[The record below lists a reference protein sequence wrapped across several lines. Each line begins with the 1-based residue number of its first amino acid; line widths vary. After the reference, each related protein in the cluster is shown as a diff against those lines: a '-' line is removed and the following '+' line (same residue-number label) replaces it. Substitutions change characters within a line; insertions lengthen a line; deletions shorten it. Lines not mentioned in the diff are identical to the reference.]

1 MTIVLRGGTLI
12 DGTGRAPQP
21 NAAVLIE
28 DERIAAVGDAREV
41 GVPPDAT
48 VLDCTGQSIM
58 PGLIDCHDHL
68 AHTNR
73 DLNERST
80 RPLSLTMMQI
90 AENLRVTV
98 EGGFTTVRDAAGLD
112 LGFKLAVEQ
121 RLIVGPRLLI
131 SLSILSRT
139 GGLDDPHT
147 RSGVDLSWRNL
158 PGLPSP
164 VVDGV
169 DECRKR
175 VRELLHAGADVIKC
189 AATGGVSS
197 QTLKATSP
205 LLSLAELQTIV
216 EEAGFMEK
224 KVLCHAHGGPGLK
237 AAIDAGVHSIEHGLL
252 LGRTPEWLEQMAA
265 QGTYYVPTL
274 SVLSLHRIHGTP
286 WAMQK
291 ANEMY
296 EDAART
302 LEAAMKAGVRIA
314 MGSDAGAFGH
324 GHNGAEVKHLV
335 DAGLT
340 PMQAIVAGTKTASE
354 CLEME
359 REIGT
364 LETGKLADVIVV
376 DSDPLADPSLL
387 DGGVHLS
394 LVMKGGTAHVNRLSV
409 ERPGQDKQD

>member
-1 MTIVLRGGTLI
+1 MATVLRGGTLL
-12 DGTGRAPQP
+12 DGTGTAPRP
-21 NAAVLIE
+21 NTVLLI
-28 DERIAAVGDAREV
+28 DGERIAAIGDAPQV
-41 GVPPDAT
+41 SAPPDAK
-48 VLDCTGQSIM
+48 VLDCTGKTIM

-68 AHTNR
+68 VHTNR

-80 RPLSLTMMQI
+80 RPLSLTMMQV
-90 AENLRVTV
+90 ANNLRVTV

-112 LGFKLAVEQ
+112 LGFKLAIEQ
-121 RLIVGPRLLI
+121 GLVVGPRVLI

-169 DECRKR
+169 EECRKR

-189 AATGGVSS
+189 ASTGGVSS
-197 QTLKATSP
+197 QTLKATSQ

-216 EEAGFMEK
+216 EEAGFMDK
-224 KVLCHAHGGPGLK
+224 KVMCHAHGGPGLK
-237 AAIDAGVHSIEHGLL
+237 AAIDAGVHSVEHGLL

-265 QGTYYVPTL
+265 QGTFYVPTL
-274 SVLSLHRIHGTP
+274 SVLNLHRAHGTP
-286 WAMQK
+286 WGMQK

-296 EDAART
+296 DDAART
-302 LEAAMKAGVRIA
+302 LEAATKAGVRIA

-335 DAGLT
+335 DAGFT

-359 REIGT
+359 ADLGT
-364 LETGKLADVIVV
+364 LEVGKYADIIVV
-376 DSDPLADPSLL
+376 DGNPLADETLL
-387 DGGVHLS
+387 DGGEHLS
-394 LVMKGGTAHVNRLSV
+394 LVMIGGTAHVDRLSA
-409 ERPGQDKQD
+409 

>member
-1 MTIVLRGGTLI
+1 
-12 DGTGRAPQP
+12 
-21 NAAVLIE
+21 
-28 DERIAAVGDAREV
+28 
-41 GVPPDAT
+41 
-48 VLDCTGQSIM
+48 
-58 PGLIDCHDHL
+58 
-68 AHTNR
+68 
-73 DLNERST
+73 
-80 RPLSLTMMQI
+80 
-90 AENLRVTV
+90 LRVTV

-112 LGFKLAVEQ
+112 LGFKMAIEQ
-121 RLIVGPRLLI
+121 RLVVGPRLLI

-197 QTLKATSP
+197 QTLKATSQ

-224 KVLCHAHGGPGLK
+224 KVMCHAHGGPGLK
-237 AAIDAGVHSIEHGLL
+237 AAIDAGVHSIDHGLL

-265 QGTYYVPTL
+265 QGTFYVPTL
-274 SVLSLHRIHGTP
+274 RVLNLHRIQGTP
-286 WAMQK
+286 WGMQK
-291 ANEMY
+291 ANELY
-296 EDAART
+296 DDAART

-324 GHNGAEVKHLV
+324 GRNGAEVGHLV
-335 DAGLT
+335 EAGLT
-340 PMQAIVAGTKTASE
+340 PMQAIVAGTKTAAE
-354 CLEME
+354 CLDME
-359 REIGT
+359 HDLGT
-364 LETGKLADVIVV
+364 LEAGKYADVIVV
-376 DSDPLADPSLL
+376 DGDPLTDVTLL
-387 DGGVHLS
+387 DGGAHLS
-394 LVMKGGTAHVNRLSV
+394 LVMKGGTAHVDRLSA
-409 ERPGQDKQD
+409 

>member
-1 MTIVLRGGTLI
+1 MTIVLRGGTLL
-12 DGTGRAPQP
+12 DGTGQAPQP
-21 NAAVLIE
+21 NAVVLLE
-28 DERIAAVGDAREV
+28 GERIAAVGHVHEV
-41 GVPPDAT
+41 VVPPGAT
-48 VLDCTGQSIM
+48 VLDGTGQTIM

-98 EGGFTTVRDAAGLD
+98 EGGFTTIRDAAGLD
-112 LGFKLAVEQ
+112 LGVKLAVEQ
-121 RLIVGPRLLI
+121 GLIVGPRLLI

-169 DECRKR
+169 EECRKR

-197 QTLKATSP
+197 QTLRATSQ
-205 LLSLAELQTIV
+205 LLSLAEIQTIV
-216 EEAGFMEK
+216 EEAGFTEK
-224 KVLCHAHGGPGLK
+224 KVMCHAHDGPGLK
-237 AAIDAGVHSIEHGLL
+237 AAIDAGSHSIEHGLS

-265 QGTYYVPTL
+265 QGTFYVPTL
-274 SVLSLHRIHGTP
+274 SVLNLHRSHGTP
-286 WAMQK
+286 WAKQK

-302 LEAAMKAGVRIA
+302 LEAAMKAGVKIA

-335 DAGLT
+335 EAGLT
-340 PMQAIVAGTKTASE
+340 PMQAIVAGTKTAAE
-354 CLEME
+354 CLEMVQ
-359 REIGT
+359 IVGT
-364 LETGKLADVIVV
+364 LETDKLADILVV
-376 DSDPLADPSLL
+376 NGDPLADPSLL
-387 DGGVHLS
+387 DGGAHMS
-394 LVMKGGTAHVNRLSV
+394 LVMKGGTAHVNRLTAQTAGAHI
-409 ERPGQDKQD
+409 R